1 MKACVSRHSVSSPPY
16 RLRRWLPGLTL
27 ALFSVGIIAAP
38 QSDPAAFQADIVQS
52 TARQPVLPPE
62 LQGEGKWEAFRALW
76 RELGALPPT
85 RPGVSPPDGR
95 NFIDVSDAIFRGT
108 APTLSGFKQ
117 RAYYQS
123 LDATRAVQMRRSL
136 ATIFGP
142 RVTSPQA
149 QLLLRLTQLRI
160 QQLSA
165 AHYLTADYVWVDEPG
180 AMMCRAMPPAC
191 SSFRLSPV
199 PPSLYLVAAID
210 RIEFRAKT
218 LLALRKK
225 GTIGE
230 VAFSK
235 ALTLLQ
241 QDARLALTLDRL
253 SPVDQADLSGFGLQ
267 PSAPLLFERADF
279 GQEKNLDLRRPED
292 WANAVRAA
300 GARPESVGR
309 RIFLTPV
316 KESARQQAQSLLS
329 NLDEL
334 RHELDQ
340 LDPLLAALER

>member
-16 RLRRWLPGLTL
+16 RLRHWLPGLTL
-27 ALFSVGIIAAP
+27 ALFSAGIIAAP
-38 QSDPAAFQADIVQS
+38 QPDPAAFPANTVQS
-52 TARQPVLPPE
+52 AAQPPMLPPE
-62 LQGEGKWEAFRALW
+62 LQGTGKWEAFRALW

-95 NFIDVSDAIFRGT
+95 NFIDVSDAIIRGT
-108 APTLSGFKQ
+108 APTLPGFEQ

-123 LDATRAVQMRRSL
+123 LDATRAAQMRQSL
-136 ATIFGP
+136 ATIFGQ

-165 AHYLTADYVWVDEPG
+165 AHYLTADYAWVDEPG
-180 AMMCRAMPPAC
+180 AMRCRAMPPAC

-218 LLALRKK
+218 LLALREK
-225 GTIGE
+225 GAIGE
-230 VAFSK
+230 SAFSK
-235 ALTLLQ
+235 ALALLQ
-241 QDARLALTLDRL
+241 QDARLALTLDQL
-253 SPVDQADLSGFGLQ
+253 SPAAQADPSGFGLQ
-267 PSAPLLFERADF
+267 PAAPLLFERADF
-279 GQEKNLDLRRPED
+279 GQERQLDLRRPED
-292 WANAVRAA
+292 WANAVRVA
-300 GARPESVGR
+300 GSRPESVGR
-309 RIFLTPV
+309 RVFLTSA
-316 KESARQQAQSLLS
+316 KESSRQQAQSLLS
-329 NLDEL
+329 NLSEL
-334 RHELDQ
+334 RRELDQ